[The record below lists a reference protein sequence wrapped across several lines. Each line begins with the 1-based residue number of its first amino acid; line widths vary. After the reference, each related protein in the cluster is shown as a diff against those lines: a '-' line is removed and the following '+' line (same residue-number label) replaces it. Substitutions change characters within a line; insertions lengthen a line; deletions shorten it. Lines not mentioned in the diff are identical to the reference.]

1 MNPDGIQKSE
11 QRYLSVAEVQMT
23 TAVKLMWFVASDK
36 LYKAL
41 YDVKHGADS
50 LNVFYLLCVTGLLL
64 KVDCNWYVNL
74 FMNEYFSA
82 IYDKVRSIN
91 EN

>member
-1 MNPDGIQKSE
+1 
-11 QRYLSVAEVQMT
+11 
-23 TAVKLMWFVASDK
+23 MWFAASDK
-36 LYKAL
+36 IYKAL

-50 LNVFYLLCVTGLLL
+50 LYVFYLLCMTALLL

-74 FMNEYFSA
+74 FLNEYFSA